1 MRIRLLSAAA
11 LLAFAAAPAFA
22 APVTYKIDP
31 THTIVLAQWNHFGFS
46 NPSASFGNVEG
57 TLVYD
62 AADVAR
68 SSVEVTLP
76 LSGLEGFSAKFNE
89 HLRSADFF
97 DVENNPTMKF
107 KSTSVQVLDKQHAKL
122 NGDLTIR
129 NVTKPVTLDVEFV
142 GSAKSPWGTTNYGF
156 SAKTKINRED
166 FGLVWNVALE
176 SGGWLVG
183 KEVEIDIEAE
193 VVQVAEPQPELVAA

>member
-1 MRIRLLSAAA
+1 M
-11 LLAFAAAPAFA
+11 AFQIDNAHTQIQFA
-22 APVTYKIDP
+22 VRHMMISKVRGEFTK
-31 THTIVLAQWNHFGFS
+31 FS
-46 NPSASFGNVEG
+46 GSVDLNVERPEL
-57 TLVYD
+57 TAV
-62 AADVAR
+62 DVAVDLASINTR
-68 SSVEVTLP
+68 DAQRD
-76 LSGLEGFSAKFNE
+76 G

-107 KSTSVQVLDKQHAKL
+107 KSTSVQVLDKKHAKL

-129 NVTKPVTLDVEFV
+129 TVTRPVTLDVEFV